1 MPEFPRNPNGR
12 PWITSQ
18 RRRFISVASANATR
32 CRIAFDSDGLSSR
45 SAAHASTARRSSGGM
60 RTPTIGECPVAGR
73 PRLLF
78 LCLTPI
84 VIKDCLT
91 QNPLSGTSR
100 NRRPRGKAGTKP
112 QGLPQQPFWCRAIS
126 RGGTLC
132 SASFDQPV
140 EATPALPMERPL
152 PRRGGFTL
160 FPGGSRHQPSR
171 VRSRRWDDESGQTD
185 SSVAAYYAAGLR
197 NALAKLG
204 WVDGAICELMSASA
218 APIPTARLP
227 CN

>member
-12 PWITSQ
+12 PWITPQ

-84 VIKDCLT
+84 VIKECLT
-91 QNPLSGTSR
+91 QNPLSGSSR

-112 QGLPQQPFWCRAIS
+112 QGLPQHPPWCRAIS

-140 EATPALPMERPL
+140 GARPALPMERPL

-160 FPGGSRHQPSR
+160 FRAGRGTSLSERGPDAGTMNQVRPT
-171 VRSRRWDDESGQTD
+171 VRSWHTTLRVSDTRWR
-185 SSVAAYYAAGLR
+185 SSAGLMGQF
-197 NALAKLG
+197 A
-204 WVDGAICELMSASA
+204 D
-218 APIPTARLP
+218 
-227 CN
+227 